1 MGAVKQMLTK
11 MGQSIQEAIV
21 SLLEAAKRP
30 FSPHDD
36 DYPATGVQPFD
47 GDSSKTRQ
55 P

>member
-1 MGAVKQMLTK
+1 MGTVKHMLAKTGK
-11 MGQSIQEAIV
+11 SIQDAIV

-30 FSPHDD
+30 VSPHDD

-47 GDSSKTRQ
+47 GDSSKTGQ